1 MVLFIIEQVEE
12 DTQMPYISLI
22 ERKGIKLGLEQGLEQ
37 GIEQGINR
45 GRAATL
51 CKLLQLKFGDLSDDY
66 QARLNQGS
74 QTELD
79 LWTERVLFA
88 TTLEAVFEP

>member
-1 MVLFIIEQVEE
+1 
-12 DTQMPYISLI
+12 MPYISLI
-22 ERKGIKLGLEQGLEQ
+22 ERKGIKLGLEQ

-51 CKLLQLKFGDLSDDY
+51 CKQLQLKFGDLSDDY
-66 QARLNQGS
+66 QARLNQGN
-74 QTELD
+74 QAELD

-88 TTLEAVFEP
+88 DTLEAVFEP